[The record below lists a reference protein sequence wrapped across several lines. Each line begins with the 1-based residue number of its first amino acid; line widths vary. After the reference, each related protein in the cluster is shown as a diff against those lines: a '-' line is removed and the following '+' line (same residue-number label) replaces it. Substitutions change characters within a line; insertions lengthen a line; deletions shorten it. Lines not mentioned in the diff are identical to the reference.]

1 MQRNK
6 GVGIVKKWKELYRK
20 KLTSID
26 DVLKLIKDGAT
37 VVAGM
42 TPMEP
47 QVFLSEVHKVNSKNV
62 QIFTCLN
69 MKPYAFFLEKA
80 YEPNITNNSWF
91 YGKPNRD
98 ALKEGIRSITYVP
111 NNLHQAGTDLIAA
124 RNIDFFVGVASP
136 MDEHGFLTLSASIV
150 YEKDILEAAKT
161 VILEVNPAAPITH
174 GDTSVHIT
182 EVDYIL
188 EVDYELPEVKPVQPG
203 ETEKMIAYNISELVE
218 DGSTIQLGIGAIPDA
233 VARLFKDKK
242 DLGVHTEMLTESMID
257 LFEMGVITNRNKTLW
272 KGKFVCTFAF
282 GTKRM
287 YEFVNSNP
295 GVMFFRGKYVNDP
308 YIIAQN
314 EKMVSINTALMVD
327 LTGNVCS
334 ESIGPRHYSGTGGQL
349 DTHRGAVM
357 SKDGKGIIALKS
369 IAKGGQISTIVP
381 VLPEGSAVTVP
392 RQDVDYVVTEY
403 GVAHLRGRSVRER
416 AKMLIE
422 IAHPDFRDWLKK
434 EAKKLGI
441 L

>member
-1 MQRNK
+1 M
-6 GVGIVKKWKELYRK
+6 KKWNELYKK
-20 KLTSID
+20 KLSTLD
-26 DVLKLIKDGAT
+26 DILNLIRDGMT
-37 VVAGM
+37 IVVGM

-47 QVFLSEVHKVNSKNV
+47 QVFLSSLHKSKAKDV
-62 QIFTCLN
+62 QVFTCLN
-69 MKPYAFFLEKA
+69 MKPYSFFYEEK
-80 YEPNITNNSWF
+80 YEQSFTNDSWF

-98 ALKEGIRSITYVP
+98 ALKEGRRSVTYVP
-111 NNLHQAGTDLIAA
+111 NNLHQAGTDLIAS
-124 RNIDFFVGVASP
+124 RSIDLFVGVASP
-136 MDEHGFLTLSASIV
+136 MDENGFLTLSASVV
-150 YEKDILEAAKT
+150 YEKDILEAAKI
-161 VILEVNPAAPITH
+161 VVLEVNPNAPATH

-182 EVDYIL
+182 EVDYIV

-203 ETEKMIAYNISELVE
+203 ETEKMIANNISELVE
-218 DGSTIQLGIGAIPDA
+218 NGSTIQLGIGAIPDA

-242 DLGVHTEMLTESMID
+242 NLGVHTEMLTESMID
-257 LFEMGVITNRNKTLW
+257 LFEMGVITNKNKTLW

-287 YEFVNSNP
+287 YKFVNNNP
-295 GVMFFRGKYVNDP
+295 AVMFFRGKYVNDP
-308 YIIAQN
+308 YVIAQN
-314 EKMVSINTALMVD
+314 QKMVSINTALMVD

-357 SKDGKGIIALKS
+357 SKGGKGIIALKS
-369 IAKGGQISTIVP
+369 TAKGGQLSTIVP
-381 VLPEGSAVTVP
+381 MLPEGSAVTIP
-392 RQDVDYVVTEY
+392 RQDIDYVVTEF
-403 GVAHLRGRSVRER
+403 GIAHLRGRSVRER

-434 EAKKLGI
+434 EAKKIGI